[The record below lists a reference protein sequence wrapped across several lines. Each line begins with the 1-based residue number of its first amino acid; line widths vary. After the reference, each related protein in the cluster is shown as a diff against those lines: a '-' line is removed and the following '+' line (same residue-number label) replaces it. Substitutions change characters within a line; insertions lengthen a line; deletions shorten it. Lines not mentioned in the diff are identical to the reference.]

1 LFPVIIF
8 FKTLRRAIMKKFLA
22 LLLAAMMVFAFTACG
37 GGGSSEE
44 AAEEST
50 DAAAVSYDDIDDN
63 CESEDGTYEVA
74 MVTDVGQLKDG
85 SFNQFTWNGC
95 KMYAH
100 ENDKTYKYY
109 QPANGAQATDED
121 RIKAMT
127 DACDAGAEV
136 IVTPGF
142 MQATA
147 LEAVAPK
154 YPEVQFIFIDGWD
167 MGADNVLGVSYQ
179 EEQAGY
185 LAGYA
190 AVMEG
195 YTKLGFSGGGGGTNP
210 ACIRYG
216 YGFAQGANDAAK
228 EKDVEVEMRYSWE
241 YGSQFQA
248 SDDLQA
254 MLAGWYNA
262 GTEAIF
268 MCGGTMFNSGTAAAD
283 AADGAII
290 GVDVDQSPL
299 SDTVITSAM
308 KDLAGSVIQ
317 TIGEYYADSTVKG
330 EDKVLGAADD
340 MVGLPTDTWS
350 LQNWSVEDYNA
361 LFEKVKSGEI
371 KIDDNAEMAD
381 PSTAGL
387 EKIKFVK

>member
-1 LFPVIIF
+1 
-8 FKTLRRAIMKKFLA
+8 MKKFLV
-22 LLLAAMMVFAFTACG
+22 LLLAALMVFAFAACG
-37 GGGSSEE
+37 GGGGGEE
-44 AAEEST
+44 PAADSG
-50 DAAAVSYDDIDDN
+50 DAAAVSFDDIDDN
-63 CESEDGTYEVA
+63 CESADGTYQIA

-95 KMYAH
+95 KMYAY
-100 ENDKTYKYY
+100 ENEKTYKYY
-109 QPANGAQATDED
+109 QPANGANATDED

-142 MQATA
+142 MQQTA

-167 MGADNVLGVSYQ
+167 LGLDNVLGVSYQ

-190 AVMEG
+190 TVMEG

-210 ACIRYG
+210 ACCRYG
-216 YGFAQGANDAAK
+216 YGFAQGANDAAG
-228 EKDVEVEMRYSWE
+228 EKGEKIEMRYSWE
-241 YGSQFQA
+241 YGSQFSA

-268 MCGGTMFNSGTAAAD
+268 VCGGTMFNSGAAAAE

-290 GVDVDQSPL
+290 GVDVDQSKD
-299 SDTVITSAM
+299 SDAVITSAC
-308 KDLAGSVIQ
+308 KGLAQSVQISLGNFYNDGLQ
-317 TIGEYYADSTVKG
+317 KG
-330 EDKVLGAADD
+330 ALVLGAADD
-340 MVGLPTDTWS
+340 AVGLPVDTWS
-350 LQNWSVEDYNA
+350 LQNWSIDEYNA
-361 LFEKVKSGEI
+361 LFEKIKAGEVTI
-371 KIDDNAEMAD
+371 SNEEIND

-387 EKIKFVK
+387 ENINFVK

>member
-1 LFPVIIF
+1 
-8 FKTLRRAIMKKFLA
+8 MKKFLA

-44 AAEEST
+44 AADDSS

-63 CESEDGTYEVA
+63 CESEDGTYQIA

-95 KMYAH
+95 KKYAVD
-100 ENDKTYKYY
+100 NGKTYKYY
-109 QPANGAQATDED
+109 QPANGQNATDED

-142 MQATA
+142 LQQTA

-167 MGADNVLGVSYQ
+167 LGIDNVLGVSYQ

-195 YTKLGFSGGGGGTNP
+195 YTKLGFSGGGGGSNP

-216 YGFAQGANDAAK
+216 YGYAQGANDAAK
-228 EKDVEVEMRYSWE
+228 EKDVDVEMRYSWE
-241 YGSQFQA
+241 YGSSFSA

-262 GTEAIF
+262 GTEVIF
-268 MCGGTMFNSGTAAAD
+268 MCGGTMFNSGAAAAE

-290 GVDVDQSPL
+290 GVDVDQSAQ
-299 SDTVITSAM
+299 SDAVITSAT
-308 KDLAGSVIQ
+308 KGLAQSVQISLENFY
-317 TIGEYYADSTVKG
+317 GEGLQKG
-330 EDKVLGAADD
+330 ALVLGAADD

-371 KIDDNAEMAD
+371 KVDNNSEMAD

>member
-1 LFPVIIF
+1 
-8 FKTLRRAIMKKFLA
+8 MKKFLV
-22 LLLAAMMVFAFTACG
+22 LLLAALMVFAFAACG
-37 GGGSSEE
+37 GGGGEE
-44 AAEEST
+44 PAADGG
-50 DAAAVSYDDIDDN
+50 DAAAVSFDDIDDN
-63 CESEDGTYEVA
+63 CESADGTYQIA

-95 KMYAH
+95 KMYAY

-109 QPANGAQATDED
+109 QPANGANATDED

-142 MQATA
+142 MQQTA

-167 MGADNVLGVSYQ
+167 LGLDNVLGVSYQ

-190 AVMEG
+190 TVMEG

-210 ACIRYG
+210 ACCRYG
-216 YGFAQGANDAAK
+216 YGFAQGANDAAG
-228 EKDVEVEMRYSWE
+228 EKGEKIEMRYSWE
-241 YGSQFQA
+241 YGSQFSA

-268 MCGGTMFNSGTAAAD
+268 VCGGTMFNSGAAAAE

-290 GVDVDQSPL
+290 GVDVDQSKD
-299 SDTVITSAM
+299 SDAVITSAC
-308 KDLAGSVIQ
+308 KGLAQSVQISL
-317 TIGEYYADSTVKG
+317 GNFYDSGLQKG
-330 EDKVLGAADD
+330 ALVLGAADD
-340 MVGLPTDTWS
+340 AVGLPVDTWS
-350 LQNWSVEDYNA
+350 LQNWSVDEYNA
-361 LFEKVKSGEI
+361 LFEKIKSGEI
-371 KIDDNAEMAD
+371 TINNDESVSD

-387 EKIKFVK
+387 DNITFVK

>member
-1 LFPVIIF
+1 
-8 FKTLRRAIMKKFLA
+8 MKKFLIM
-22 LLLAAMMVFAFTACG
+22 LLAALMVFSFAACG
-37 GGGSSEE
+37 GGGG
-44 AAEEST
+44 AAGGGGQ
-50 DAAAVSYDDIDDN
+50 AAAGDDFDAIDDN
-63 CESEDGTYEVA
+63 FESEDGKYQVA

-95 KMYAH
+95 KKYASD
-100 ENDKTYKYY
+100 NGKSYKYY
-109 QPANGAQATDED
+109 QPANGSNATDDD

-142 MQATA
+142 LQATA
-147 LEAVAPK
+147 LEAVADK

-167 MGADNVLGVSYQ
+167 IGKPNVLGVSYQ

-190 AVMEG
+190 TVMEG
-195 YTKLGFSGGGGGTNP
+195 YTKLGFSGGGGGSNP

-216 YGFAQGANDAAK
+216 YGFAQGANDAAG
-228 EKDVEVEMRYSWE
+228 EKGEKIEMRYSWE
-241 YGSQFQA
+241 YGSSFSA

-254 MLAGWYNA
+254 MLAGWFNA
-262 GTEAIF
+262 GTEAVF
-268 MCGGTMFNSGTAAAD
+268 MCGGTMFDSGAAAAE

-290 GVDVDQSPL
+290 GVDVDQSNQ

-308 KDLAGSVIQ
+308 KGLAQSVQISLGDFYSNGLQ
-317 TIGEYYADSTVKG
+317 KG
-330 EDKVLGAADD
+330 QLVLGAKDD
-340 MVGLPTDTWS
+340 AVGLPVDTWS
-350 LQNWSVEDYNA
+350 LANWSVDDYNA

-371 KIDDNAEMAD
+371 AVKNDEVAD
-381 PSTAGL
+381 PSSAGL
-387 EKIKFVK
+387 DNITFVK

>member
-1 LFPVIIF
+1 
-8 FKTLRRAIMKKFLA
+8 MKKFLV
-22 LLLAAMMVFAFTACG
+22 LLLAALMVFAFAACG
-37 GGGSSEE
+37 GGGGEE
-44 AAEEST
+44 PAADGG
-50 DAAAVSYDDIDDN
+50 DAAAVSFDDIDDN
-63 CESEDGTYEVA
+63 CESADGTYQIA

-95 KMYAH
+95 KMYAY
-100 ENDKTYKYY
+100 ENEKTYKYY
-109 QPANGAQATDED
+109 QPANGANATDED

-142 MQATA
+142 MQQTA

-167 MGADNVLGVSYQ
+167 LGLDNVLGVSYQ

-190 AVMEG
+190 TVMEG

-210 ACIRYG
+210 ACCRYG
-216 YGFAQGANDAAK
+216 YGFAQGANDAAG
-228 EKDVEVEMRYSWE
+228 EKGEKIEMRYSWE
-241 YGSQFQA
+241 YGSQFSA

-268 MCGGTMFNSGTAAAD
+268 VCGGTMFNSGAAAAE

-290 GVDVDQSPL
+290 GVDVDQSKD
-299 SDTVITSAM
+299 SDAVITSAC
-308 KDLAGSVIQ
+308 KGLAQSVQISL
-317 TIGEYYADSTVKG
+317 GNFYDSGLQKG
-330 EDKVLGAADD
+330 ALVLGAADD
-340 MVGLPTDTWS
+340 AVGLPVDTWS
-350 LQNWSVEDYNA
+350 LQNWSVDEYNA
-361 LFEKVKSGEI
+361 LFEKIKAGEVTI
-371 KIDDNAEMAD
+371 SNEEIND

-387 EKIKFVK
+387 DNITFVK

>member
-1 LFPVIIF
+1 
-8 FKTLRRAIMKKFLA
+8 
-22 LLLAAMMVFAFTACG
+22 
-37 GGGSSEE
+37 
-44 AAEEST
+44 
-50 DAAAVSYDDIDDN
+50 
-63 CESEDGTYEVA
+63 

-167 MGADNVLGVSYQ
+167 MGTDNVLGVSYQ

-210 ACIRYG
+210 ACDRYG
-216 YGFAQGANDAAK
+216 YGFAQGVNAAAEAK
-228 EKDVEVEMRYSWE
+228 GETVEMRYSWE
-241 YGSQFQA
+241 YGSTFSA

-254 MLAGWYNA
+254 MLAGWFNA
-262 GTEAIF
+262 GTEVVF
-268 MCGGTMFNSGTAAAD
+268 MCGGTMFNSGAAAAEAAD
-283 AADGAII
+283 AAII
-290 GVDVDQSPL
+290 GVDVDQSNQ
-299 SDTVITSAM
+299 SDTVVTSAM
-308 KDLAGSVIQ
+308 KGLDTSVMKALSNF
-317 TIGEYYADSTVKG
+317 YADGLQKG
-330 EDKVLGAADD
+330 ALVLGAADD
-340 MVGLPTDTWS
+340 AVGLPVDTWS

-361 LFEKVKSGEI
+361 LFEQLKSGAI
-371 KIDDNAEMAD
+371 TVDNSDVPD

-387 EKIKFVK
+387 ANITFVK

>member
-1 LFPVIIF
+1 
-8 FKTLRRAIMKKFLA
+8 MKKFIA
-22 LLLAAMMVFAFTACG
+22 LLLAAVMVLFAFTACG
-37 GGGSSEE
+37 GGSDSGSGDEG
-44 AAEEST
+44 AADDS
-50 DAAAVSYDDIDDN
+50 APAAVSFDDIDDN
-63 CESEDGTYEVA
+63 CESADGTYQIA

-95 KMYAH
+95 KMYAY

-109 QPANGAQATDED
+109 QPANGSNATDED

-142 MQATA
+142 LQATA

-167 MGADNVLGVSYQ
+167 MGIDNVLGVFYQ

-195 YTKLGFSGGGGGTNP
+195 YTKLGFSGGGGGSNP

-216 YGFAQGANDAAK
+216 YGYAQGVNDAAGVK
-228 EKDVEVEMRYSWE
+228 GEKVELRYSWE
-241 YGSQFQA
+241 YGSSFSA

-254 MLAGWYNA
+254 MLAGWFNA
-262 GTEAIF
+262 GTEVIF
-268 MCGGTMFNSGTAAAD
+268 MCGGTMFNSGAAAAE

-290 GVDVDQSPL
+290 GVDVDQSNQ
-299 SDTVITSAM
+299 SDAVVTSAM
-308 KDLAGSVIQ
+308 KGLAQSVQISLGNFYNNGLQ
-317 TIGEYYADSTVKG
+317 KG
-330 EDKVLGAADD
+330 ALCLGAADD
-340 MVGLPTDTWS
+340 AVGLPVDTWA
-350 LQNWSVEDYNA
+350 LQNWTVDEYNA
-361 LFEKVKSGEI
+361 LFEQIKSGEI
-371 KIDDNAEMAD
+371 TVDNSEVAD

-387 EKIKFVK
+387 DNITFVK

>member
-1 LFPVIIF
+1 
-8 FKTLRRAIMKKFLA
+8 MKKFLV
-22 LLLAAMMVFAFTACG
+22 LLLAALMVFAFAACG
-37 GGGSSEE
+37 GGGGEE
-44 AAEEST
+44 PAADSG
-50 DAAAVSYDDIDDN
+50 DAAAVSFDDIDDN
-63 CESEDGTYEVA
+63 CESADGTYQIA

-95 KMYAH
+95 KMYAY

-109 QPANGAQATDED
+109 QPANGANATDED

-142 MQATA
+142 MQQTA

-167 MGADNVLGVSYQ
+167 LGLDNVLGVSYQ

-190 AVMEG
+190 TVMEG

-210 ACIRYG
+210 ACCRYG
-216 YGFAQGANDAAK
+216 YGFAQGANDAAG
-228 EKDVEVEMRYSWE
+228 EKGEKIEMRYSWE
-241 YGSQFQA
+241 YGSQFSA

-268 MCGGTMFNSGTAAAD
+268 VCGGTMFNSGAAAAE

-290 GVDVDQSPL
+290 GVDVDQSKD
-299 SDTVITSAM
+299 SDAVITSAC
-308 KDLAGSVIQ
+308 KGLAQSVQISL
-317 TIGEYYADSTVKG
+317 GNFYDSGLQKG
-330 EDKVLGAADD
+330 ALVLGAADD
-340 MVGLPTDTWS
+340 AVGLPVDTWS
-350 LQNWSVEDYNA
+350 LQNWSVDEYNA
-361 LFEKVKSGEI
+361 LFEKIKAGEVTI
-371 KIDDNAEMAD
+371 SNDETVSD

-387 EKIKFVK
+387 DNITFVK

>member
-1 LFPVIIF
+1 
-8 FKTLRRAIMKKFLA
+8 MKKFLV
-22 LLLAAMMVFAFTACG
+22 LLLAALMVFAFAACG
-37 GGGSSEE
+37 GGGGEE
-44 AAEEST
+44 PAADSG
-50 DAAAVSYDDIDDN
+50 DAAAVSFDDIDDN
-63 CESEDGTYEVA
+63 CESADGTYQIA

-95 KMYAH
+95 KMYAY
-100 ENDKTYKYY
+100 ENEKTYKYY
-109 QPANGAQATDED
+109 QPANGANATDED

-142 MQATA
+142 MQQTA

-167 MGADNVLGVSYQ
+167 LGLDNVLGVSYQ

-190 AVMEG
+190 TVMEG

-210 ACIRYG
+210 ACCRYG
-216 YGFAQGANDAAK
+216 YGFAQGANDAAG
-228 EKDVEVEMRYSWE
+228 EKGEKIEMRYSWE
-241 YGSQFQA
+241 YGSQFSA

-268 MCGGTMFNSGTAAAD
+268 VCGGTMFNSGAAAAE

-290 GVDVDQSPL
+290 GVDVDQSKD
-299 SDTVITSAM
+299 SDAVITSAC
-308 KDLAGSVIQ
+308 KGLAQSVQISLGNFYNDGLQ
-317 TIGEYYADSTVKG
+317 KG
-330 EDKVLGAADD
+330 ALVLGAADD
-340 MVGLPTDTWS
+340 AVGLPVDTWS
-350 LQNWSVEDYNA
+350 LQNWSVDEYNA
-361 LFEKVKSGEI
+361 LFEKIKAGEVTI
-371 KIDDNAEMAD
+371 SNEEIND

-387 EKIKFVK
+387 DNITFVK